1 MLSGQLQG
9 GYRQDTLGLGR
20 EGEADL
26 AAHLTT
32 GLGDKRPHSHAQGA
46 RPGVSVIRRGG
57 AQSQLLPLELK
68 RQPRFH
74 FDRAAIHSG
83 WLEFPLAERVFDA
96 FTLFIR

>member
-32 GLGDKRPHSHAQGA
+32 GLGDKRPIRMPKA
-46 RPGVSVIRRGG
+46 RDLESV
-57 AQSQLLPLELK
+57 
-68 RQPRFH
+68 
-74 FDRAAIHSG
+74 
-83 WLEFPLAERVFDA
+83 
-96 FTLFIR
+96 